1 MLEGMAV
8 KPSPQPALRG
18 GPFTVA
24 DARRVGLRWDDLQT
38 RSWAR
43 LSRGQYAWMGL
54 PQDAL
59 LKLEA
64 VAQRVPA
71 SYAFSGSTAAW
82 FLGLDVA
89 WCDPIEVTI
98 GRDVPVLAR
107 AGVRLRR
114 AERLES
120 DVIVRQGFRT
130 TSAIRTICDL
140 ASRRDPVESVVAVDM
155 AVRAGLVKLSN
166 LARHVE
172 SHAGAKGIKRL
183 RRAVRLADPRSESPM
198 ETLPWRNF
206 RLVRTKRLDDRSNP
220 RIVRTIR
227 GCRLAVQPRPAFH
240 AETVPAQIVM
250 SARGAHQAPRRIG
263 LQPALV
269 LAPVPDAVLRA
280 EHPSPAIASHAGSIL
295 AGIRDGL
302 MFAFGS
308 AWFVPVSAAIALS
321 AYMLW
326 PKARPRGVDVVAG
339 AGAAVSLVGLFGL
352 VGNAGGAVGS
362 GIDASLTSLVT
373 SVGAWALLVAGL
385 VIGLIVT
392 IHFSPG
398 ALLVTA
404 VGAMRA
410 ANAERARLRDL
421 VAAPTA
427 EKARPVKSASASS
440 DLLTRSAASFATAP
454 AAPEQANVWDVDE
467 PEERLEKKPQAE
479 PVALNGEAP
488 RELPA
493 SAPAAVLRV
502 VAEPDDDLPDID
514 WKLPS
519 IALLDTVT
527 ARRERMAD
535 EIKRNVRIIES
546 TLQTFGVEC
555 KVVGVNPGPA
565 VTQYE
570 LQPGPGVQVKRITA
584 LQNDLSLALAAAPLR
599 IEAPIPGKSAVGIEV
614 PNKSASLVTIRE
626 VIETAAFREGTNKL
640 ALVLGNDV
648 SGQSIVADLTRM
660 PHLLIAGATGQGK
673 SVCINALITSLLF
686 QVTPDHLRMLLI
698 DPKRVE
704 LTGYNGL
711 PHLALPVLVESH
723 QAAAALRW
731 AVAEMDRRYK
741 LFSSEGVRNIA
752 SYNDKATQKLARTL
766 PYVVIVIDELADLM
780 MVAAGEIEELI
791 CRIAQL
797 ARAVGIHL
805 IIATQR
811 PSTDIITGL
820 IKANIP
826 SRIAFVVG
834 SQVDS
839 RVILDAGGAEKL
851 LGRGDMLYQ
860 PVDAGKPTRIQG
872 AFVSDPEVE
881 GVVNFWKSQGG
892 PRYMEEILEEGAG
905 TEWERGEP

>member
-1 MLEGMAV
+1 VREIAGVLLILA
-8 KPSPQPALRG
+8 
-18 GPFTVA
+18 
-24 DARRVGLRWDDLQT
+24 
-38 RSWAR
+38 
-43 LSRGQYAWMGL
+43 
-54 PQDAL
+54 AL
-59 LKLEA
+59 LGA
-64 VAQRVPA
+64 
-71 SYAFSGSTAAW
+71 
-82 FLGLDVA
+82 
-89 WCDPIEVTI
+89 
-98 GRDVPVLAR
+98 LA
-107 AGVRLRR
+107 L
-114 AERLES
+114 
-120 DVIVRQGFRT
+120 
-130 TSAIRTICDL
+130 
-140 ASRRDPVESVVAVDM
+140 
-155 AVRAGLVKLSN
+155 
-166 LARHVE
+166 
-172 SHAGAKGIKRL
+172 
-183 RRAVRLADPRSESPM
+183 
-198 ETLPWRNF
+198 
-206 RLVRTKRLDDRSNP
+206 
-220 RIVRTIR
+220 
-227 GCRLAVQPRPAFH
+227 
-240 AETVPAQIVM
+240 
-250 SARGAHQAPRRIG
+250 
-263 LQPALV
+263 
-269 LAPVPDAVLRA
+269 
-280 EHPSPAIASHAGSIL
+280 ASHAGSIL
-295 AGIRDGL
+295 GGIRSGL
-302 MFAFGS
+302 VSSFGS
-308 AWFVPVSAAIALS
+308 AWFVPVAATLALG
-321 AYMLW
+321 AYLLW
-326 PKARPRGVDVVAG
+326 PKWPRPRTVDVVAG
-339 AGAAVSLVGLFGL
+339 VVAVISLVGLFGL
-352 VGNAGGAVGS
+352 AAHAGGSVGRVTD
-362 GIDASLTSLVT
+362 DALRGLVGT
-373 SVGAWALLVAGL
+373 VGAWALLIAGL

-398 ALLVTA
+398 ALIASA
-404 VGAMRA
+404 VGATRA
-410 ANAERARLRDL
+410 AFAERERIRNL
-421 VAAPTA
+421 VATPVSERA
-427 EKARPVKSASASS
+427 KPVKALPPAT
-440 DLLTRSAASFATAP
+440 DALTRSAASFATKP
-454 AAPEQANVWDVDE
+454 PQRDKLRPWEIEEPE
-467 PEERLEKKPQAE
+467 PEEPPALM
-479 PVALNGEAP
+479 PVEANGVKDVEVIERTDAP
-488 RELPA
+488 
-493 SAPAAVLRV
+493 VLRV
-502 VAEPDDDLPDID
+502 VAEAEDELPEID

-519 IALLDTVT
+519 ITLLDTVT

-535 EIKRNVRIIES
+535 EIKRNVRVIES

-570 LQPGPGVQVKRITA
+570 VQPGPGVQVKRITS

-626 VIETAAFREGTNKL
+626 VLETAAFREGTNLL
-640 ALVLGNDV
+640 ALGLGNDV

-686 QVTPDHLRMLLI
+686 QVTPDHLRLLLI

-741 LFSSEGVRNIA
+741 MFSAESVRNIA
-752 SYNDKATQKLARTL
+752 AYNEKATQKLARRL

-826 SRIAFVVG
+826 SRIAFAVG

-839 RVILDAGGAEKL
+839 RVILDTGGAEKL

-905 TEWERGEP
+905 IAWEGERREERKLDPLFARSARAVAAEGSASVSLVQRKFNVGYSRAGRIVDQLAEHHVVGSYQGSKSREVLMNLPDVDDLLERLGLE

>member
-1 MLEGMAV
+1 MLA
-8 KPSPQPALRG
+8 
-18 GPFTVA
+18 
-24 DARRVGLRWDDLQT
+24 
-38 RSWAR
+38 
-43 LSRGQYAWMGL
+43 
-54 PQDAL
+54 AL
-59 LKLEA
+59 L
-64 VAQRVPA
+64 
-71 SYAFSGSTAAW
+71 
-82 FLGLDVA
+82 GL
-89 WCDPIEVTI
+89 
-98 GRDVPVLAR
+98 L
-107 AGVRLRR
+107 
-114 AERLES
+114 
-120 DVIVRQGFRT
+120 
-130 TSAIRTICDL
+130 
-140 ASRRDPVESVVAVDM
+140 
-155 AVRAGLVKLSN
+155 
-166 LARHVE
+166 
-172 SHAGAKGIKRL
+172 
-183 RRAVRLADPRSESPM
+183 
-198 ETLPWRNF
+198 
-206 RLVRTKRLDDRSNP
+206 
-220 RIVRTIR
+220 
-227 GCRLAVQPRPAFH
+227 
-240 AETVPAQIVM
+240 
-250 SARGAHQAPRRIG
+250 
-263 LQPALV
+263 
-269 LAPVPDAVLRA
+269 
-280 EHPSPAIASHAGSIL
+280 AIASNAGSIL
-295 AGIRDGL
+295 GGIRDGML
-302 MFAFGS
+302 ATFGT
-308 AWFVPVSAAIALS
+308 AWFVPVGATLALAAYL
-321 AYMLW
+321 LW
-326 PKARPRGVDVVAG
+326 PKAPRPRTIDIVAG
-339 AGAAVSLVGLFGL
+339 LVAVLSLVGLFGL
-352 VGNAGGAVGS
+352 AARAGG
-362 GIDASLTSLVT
+362 
-373 SVGAWALLVAGL
+373 SVGLSIDYAIGGLVGTVGTWALLIAGL

-398 ALLVTA
+398 ALLATA
-404 VGAMRA
+404 VGTLRA
-410 ANAERARLRDL
+410 AYAERTRIRDL
-421 VAAPTA
+421 VAAPGA
-427 EKARPVKSASASS
+427 EKPKTARPVAASN

-454 AAPEQANVWDVDE
+454 ATPDHPSVWDVDE
-467 PEERLEKKPQAE
+467 PDDRVERKPPPAE
-479 PVALNGEAP
+479 PVAVAVEEP
-488 RELPA
+488 PA
-493 SAPAAVLRV
+493 HSAQAALRV
-502 VAEPDDDLPDID
+502 VAEPEDDLPEIE

-519 IALLDTVT
+519 ITLLDTVT

-535 EIKRNVRIIES
+535 EIKRNVRVIES

-555 KVVGVNPGPA
+555 RVVGVNPGPA

-570 LQPGPGVQVKRITA
+570 VQPGPGVQVKRITA

-626 VIETAAFREGTNKL
+626 VIETAAFREGSNKL
-640 ALVLGNDV
+640 ALGLGNDV
-648 SGQSIVADLTRM
+648 AGQSIVADLTRM

-686 QVTPDHLRMLLI
+686 QVTPDHLRLLLI

-741 LFSSEGVRNIA
+741 LFSAEGVRNIA
-752 SYNDKATQKLARTL
+752 AYNEKASQKLARSL

-826 SRIAFVVG
+826 SRIAFAVG

-881 GVVNFWKSQGG
+881 GVVNFWKTQGA
-892 PRYMEEILEEGAG
+892 PRYMEEILEEGAAS
-905 TEWERGEP
+905 EWDGERREERKLDPLFARSARAVAAEGGASVSLVQRKFNVGYSRAGRIVDQLAEHRVIGGYQGSKSREVLMTLPDVDDLLDRLGLE

>member
-1 MLEGMAV
+1 M
-8 KPSPQPALRG
+8 R
-18 GPFTVA
+18 
-24 DARRVGLRWDDLQT
+24 
-38 RSWAR
+38 
-43 LSRGQYAWMGL
+43 
-54 PQDAL
+54 
-59 LKLEA
+59 
-64 VAQRVPA
+64 
-71 SYAFSGSTAAW
+71 
-82 FLGLDVA
+82 
-89 WCDPIEVTI
+89 
-98 GRDVPVLAR
+98 
-107 AGVRLRR
+107 
-114 AERLES
+114 
-120 DVIVRQGFRT
+120 RT
-130 TSAIRTICDL
+130 TSRSSTRT
-140 ASRRDPVESVVAVDM
+140 
-155 AVRAGLVKLSN
+155 
-166 LARHVE
+166 
-172 SHAGAKGIKRL
+172 GA
-183 RRAVRLADPRSESPM
+183 RRASSSRSKRSKRAARPRLTSRQVREILGVLLMLAA
-198 ETLPWRNF
+198 L
-206 RLVRTKRLDDRSNP
+206 L
-220 RIVRTIR
+220 
-227 GCRLAVQPRPAFH
+227 
-240 AETVPAQIVM
+240 
-250 SARGAHQAPRRIG
+250 G
-263 LQPALV
+263 LL
-269 LAPVPDAVLRA
+269 
-280 EHPSPAIASHAGSIL
+280 AIASHAGSIL

-308 AWFVPVSAAIALS
+308 AWFVPVAAAIALS

-339 AGAAVSLVGLFGL
+339 AVAAVSLSGLWDL
-352 VGNAGGAVGS
+352 
-362 GIDASLTSLVT
+362 
-373 SVGAWALLVAGL
+373 
-385 VIGLIVT
+385 
-392 IHFSPG
+392 
-398 ALLVTA
+398 
-404 VGAMRA
+404 
-410 ANAERARLRDL
+410 AE
-421 VAAPTA
+421 
-427 EKARPVKSASASS
+427 PV
-440 DLLTRSAASFATAP
+440 
-454 AAPEQANVWDVDE
+454 
-467 PEERLEKKPQAE
+467 ERMEKKPPAE
-479 PVALNGEAP
+479 PAAFNGEGP

-502 VAEPDDDLPDID
+502 VAEPVDDLPEID

-535 EIKRNVRIIES
+535 EIKRNVKIIET

-614 PNKSASLVTIRE
+614 PNKAASLVTIRE
-626 VIETAAFREGTNKL
+626 VLETAAFREGTHAL
-640 ALVLGNDV
+640 ALALGNDV
-648 SGQSIVADLTRM
+648 SGASIVGDLTRM

-686 QVTPDHLRMLLI
+686 QTTPDHLRLLLI

-704 LTGYNGL
+704 MTGFNGL

-741 LFSSEGVRNIA
+741 LFSAEGVRNIA
-752 SYNDKATQKLARTL
+752 AYNDKARLKLAREL
-766 PYVVIVIDELADLM
+766 PYIVIVIDELADLM

-826 SRIAFVVG
+826 SRIAFAVG

-839 RVILDAGGAEKL
+839 RVILDGSGAEKL

-881 GVVNFWKSQGG
+881 GVVNYWKSQGP
-892 PRYMEEILEEGAG
+892 PRYMEEILEEGA
-905 TEWERGEP
+905 TSEWDGEKREERKLDPLFARSARAVAAEGAASVSLVQRKFNVGYSRAGRIVDQLAEHRVVGGYQGSKSREVLMTLPDVDELLERLGIE

>member
-1 MLEGMAV
+1 
-8 KPSPQPALRG
+8 
-18 GPFTVA
+18 
-24 DARRVGLRWDDLQT
+24 
-38 RSWAR
+38 
-43 LSRGQYAWMGL
+43 MGVL
-54 PQDAL
+54 LILVAL
-59 LKLEA
+59 L
-64 VAQRVPA
+64 
-71 SYAFSGSTAAW
+71 
-82 FLGLDVA
+82 GL
-89 WCDPIEVTI
+89 
-98 GRDVPVLAR
+98 L
-107 AGVRLRR
+107 
-114 AERLES
+114 S
-120 DVIVRQGFRT
+120 
-130 TSAIRTICDL
+130 L
-140 ASRRDPVESVVAVDM
+140 AS
-155 AVRAGLVKLSN
+155 N
-166 LARHVE
+166 
-172 SHAGAKGIKRL
+172 
-183 RRAVRLADPRSESPM
+183 
-198 ETLPWRNF
+198 
-206 RLVRTKRLDDRSNP
+206 
-220 RIVRTIR
+220 
-227 GCRLAVQPRPAFH
+227 
-240 AETVPAQIVM
+240 
-250 SARGAHQAPRRIG
+250 
-263 LQPALV
+263 
-269 LAPVPDAVLRA
+269 
-280 EHPSPAIASHAGSIL
+280 AGSIL
-295 AGIRDGL
+295 TGL
-302 MFAFGS
+302 RQWLTGSFGN
-308 AWFVPVSAAIALS
+308 AWFVPVAAALGLG
-321 AYMLW
+321 AYLLW
-326 PKARPRGVDVVAG
+326 PRAPRPRPVDIVSGAVAVVA
-339 AGAAVSLVGLFGL
+339 LIGLFGL
-352 VGNAGGAVGS
+352 AGNAGGSVGH
-362 GIDASLTSLVT
+362 GIDRAAIQVVGE
-373 SVGAWALLVAGL
+373 VGAWALLTAL
-385 VIGLIVT
+385 LLIGLIVT

-404 VGAMRA
+404 AGAIRA
-410 ANAERARLRDL
+410 AYAERVRLQNL
-421 VAAPTA
+421 VSPAPA
-427 EKARPVKSASASS
+427 EKTKPARPVSTSADA
-440 DLLTRSAASFATAP
+440 LARSAASFATPPP
-454 AAPEQANVWDVDE
+454 AL
-467 PEERLEKKPQAE
+467 EEAKLWEIEE
-479 PVALNGEAP
+479 PVESREHEKRVETHVTAAEAEED
-488 RELPA
+488 RPA
-493 SAPAAVLRV
+493 PPALRV
-502 VAEPDDDLPDID
+502 VAELEDEIPEIE

-535 EIKRNVRIIES
+535 EIKRNVKIIES
-546 TLQTFGVEC
+546 TLETFGVAC

-570 LQPGPGVQVKRITA
+570 LQPGAGVQVKRITA

-599 IEAPIPGKSAVGIEV
+599 IEAPIPGKAAVGIEV

-626 VIETAAFREGTNKL
+626 VLETAAFREGTNKL
-640 ALVLGNDV
+640 ALGLGNDV

-686 QVTPDHLRMLLI
+686 QVTPDHMRLLLI

-741 LFSSEGVRNIA
+741 MFSAEGVRNIA
-752 SYNDKATQKLARTL
+752 AYNEKATQRQARQL
-766 PYVVIVIDELADLM
+766 PYIVIVIDELADLM

-826 SRIAFVVG
+826 SRIAFAVG

-839 RVILDAGGAEKL
+839 RVILDSGGAEKL

-905 TEWERGEP
+905 TEWERGETVERKLDPLFARSARAVAAEGSASVSLVQRKFNVGYSRAGRIVDQLAEHHVVGAYQGSKSREVLMNLPDVDELLERLGIE